1 MGGYEN
7 NRFYGTIVEMRC
19 PASRHNI
26 KEGETMVTN
35 QSIMALLEHIEL
47 FTDLTHE
54 QIEQIAALGHQV
66 TYNAGDIIITE
77 GSPSKEIYIIC
88 DGLVEVE
95 IAKGAVQDIHG
106 APQLSSIVRLGK
118 GQVFGEMALVDSGA
132 RSATVRCLKDDTRLF
147 VIPRRQFWE
156 LFEDDYHI
164 GFIIMRNI
172 AVDLSFKLRHR
183 NIQTRLG
190 SGGEV

>member
-1 MGGYEN
+1 MD
-7 NRFYGTIVEMRC
+7 
-19 PASRHNI
+19 
-26 KEGETMVTN
+26 TN
-35 QSIMALLEHIEL
+35 QSIMSLLEHIEL
-47 FTDLTHE
+47 FTDLTRE
-54 QIEQIAALGHQV
+54 QIEQVAALGHQV
-66 TYNAGDIIITE
+66 TYNAGDIIIAE
-77 GSPSKEIYIIC
+77 GAPSKEIYIIC

-95 IAKGAVQDIHG
+95 IARGGVQDVPG

-132 RSATVRCLKDDTRLF
+132 RSATVRCLKDGTDLF
-147 VIPRRQFWE
+147 VIPRHQFWE

-164 GFIIMRNI
+164 GFIVMRNI

-183 NIQTRLG
+183 NIQTRLR